1 MEEDSNGLR
10 VGTSDSYRILGVEN
24 NPYAGQASLSP
35 SQAYN
40 NNFGAQSLQ
49 NSLQQTNNLGGGA

>member
-1 MEEDSNGLR
+1 MEEDSNELR
-10 VGTSDSYRILGVEN
+10 VGTSNSYRILGVEN

-40 NNFGAQSLQ
+40 NFGAQSLQ